1 MARLRARFLA
11 DKSAL
16 ARMTH
21 AVVEAHLRPL
31 IEEGLVA
38 TCGIIDL
45 EVLYSARSLVDYEAV
60 LAERRALE
68 EVPITPEVT
77 ARAMAVQHELARIG
91 QHRLPISDL
100 LIAACAEVAGL
111 TVLHYD
117 ADYERIA
124 AITGQPHQWVA
135 PRGSI

>member
-21 AVVEAHLRPL
+21 PVVEAGLRHL

-38 TCGIIDL
+38 TCAIIDL
-45 EVLYSARSLVDYEAV
+45 EVLYSARSLADYEAV
-60 LAERRALE
+60 LVERRALE
-68 EVPITPEVT
+68 DVPITPEVA
-77 ARAMAVQHELARIG
+77 ARAMEVQHDLARIG

-100 LIAACAEVAGL
+100 LIASCGEMAGL

-124 AITGQPHQWVA
+124 AVTGQQHQWIA